1 MLKKIIFRALLNF
14 QFAFVLFWA
23 MCLFSGAKLSTE
35 VMWRVILQ
43 IALGERL
50 ATACFFTE
58 ASGIIRNGGNLGVWR
73 IKLGALWKLY
83 FLVVLTV
90 DLDEC
95 GLVQNKYSHSLIN
108 TFQYY
113 FYFCNQINK

>member
-23 MCLFSGAKLSTE
+23 MCLFSGAKLSPE

-58 ASGIIRNGGNLGVWR
+58 ASGIIHNGGQYRCLENQAWSIVET
-73 IKLGALWKLY
+73 
-83 FLVVLTV
+83 VLSCSF
-90 DLDEC
+90 DC
-95 GLVQNKYSHSLIN
+95 G
-108 TFQYY
+108 FG
-113 FYFCNQINK
+113 